1 MSTPATLFPYPEDGT
16 ATRGD
21 LIATLNKAVAK
32 IYSASASATA
42 AYTGLEELRSTTVMG
57 TYPVGTAG
65 SVFTD
70 KAADLQQSIANAK
83 LLDPAVEAVIA
94 AVQAGDESIF

>member
-42 AYTGLEELRSTTVMG
+42 AYTGLEELRSTTRIV
-57 TYPVGTAG
+57 
-65 SVFTD
+65 TD
-70 KAADLQQSIANAK
+70 AYLKFGVQQEYQSPHRN
-83 LLDPAVEAVIA
+83 PA
-94 AVQAGDESIF
+94 ESHN